1 MPVTQ
6 PENLVLGM
14 RRKGTGRAVTTY
26 VVMLVVVLLIGVAVL
41 GILYSVLSRNERPR
55 SRR

>member
-1 MPVTQ
+1 MTQ